1 MTERPVPPP
10 PPPPPAP
17 PVPAAPSAPT
27 PPAAGATS
35 PVDVLMGVPADVAAQ
50 SELDQ
55 ATARA
60 EDAQQAIRDE
70 QQRILTA
77 PGNVPEVVPTI
88 PQFDSIIGMIKA
100 VCLADGIPEGEFAR
114 DFPIPVEARLRLIAN
129 AAEKLTG
136 RRPPADVD
144 LSNMAA
150 KCRTVGA
157 LIDLFEEQH
166 PDHPTQSG
174 AGS

>member
-17 PVPAAPSAPT
+17 PVPAAPLPVAHTTPVTPAVTPAEALTTPT
-27 PPAAGATS
+27 PEALAAA
-35 PVDVLMGVPADVAAQ
+35 
-50 SELDQ
+50 E
-55 ATARA
+55 A
-60 EDAQQAIRDE
+60 EDAERSISAD
-70 QQRILTA
+70 
-77 PGNVPEVVPTI
+77 VPTV
-88 PQFDSIIGMIKA
+88 PPFDSIIGMIKA

-114 DFPIPVEARLRLIAN
+114 DFPLPVEARLRLIAN
-129 AAEKLTG
+129 SAEKLTG

-150 KCRTVGA
+150 KCKTVGA